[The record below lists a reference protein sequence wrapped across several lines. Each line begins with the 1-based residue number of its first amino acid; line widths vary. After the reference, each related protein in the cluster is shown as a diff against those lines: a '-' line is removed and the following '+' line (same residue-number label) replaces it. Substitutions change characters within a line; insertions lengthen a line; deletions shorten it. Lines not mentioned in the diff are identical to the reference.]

1 MRKTIIT
8 CLGVSSIALTGVFY
22 ADHASSRKHT
32 STVKR
37 QTAEAS
43 GGIPAATDSSG
54 AAPNRRQSG
63 TMPAMVSSGP
73 GAPPMPAQA
82 AWNPTCS
89 PAHFFRNKGTSAK
102 YEIRE
107 KLKN

>member
-54 AAPNRRQSG
+54 AAPNPRQSG
-63 TMPAMVSSGP
+63 TTPAMVSSGP

-82 AWNPTCS
+82 AGPTHMQ
-89 PAHFFRNKGTSAK
+89 PGPFFQKQGNIQK
-102 YEIRE
+102 
-107 KLKN
+107 